1 MARAVPRTQ
10 TRVMEQTAEQINRR
24 LRREMEARVSYFA
37 QNPDQIDARLAEL
50 EAEWDIERT
59 LQANAAGIS
68 LFGIL
73 MARHHRK
80 WLVLPLAVAGFLM
93 QHAIQGWCPP
103 IEVFRRAG
111 IRTTKEI
118 NDERVA
124 LKVLRGDFDAIDISQ
139 MDSSEARAERAL
151 EATEG
156 D

>member
-73 MARHHRK
+73 MARHRRK